1 MKPFFTINFLIP
13 LLFSCSGDDEIR
25 NNPYLADRNFSV
37 RFDLSL
43 PEYNQLNFPGNHFT
57 TYHYGINGIVI
68 FNLNNDQY
76 MAFELTDPNHIPQE
90 CSVLIVKDKSTEA
103 ICSCNDGNK
112 YTIVTGQQIAG
123 EGQYSLKPYRVV
135 RRGDVLEVSN

>member
-1 MKPFFTINFLIP
+1 MRKILFLFG
-13 LLFSCSGDDEIR
+13 LFQVLSSCSGDDEIR
-25 NNPYLADRNFSV
+25 NNPYLPDLNFSV

-57 TYHYGINGIVI
+57 TYNYGVNGIVI

-76 MAFELTDPNHIPQE
+76 MAFELTDPNHVPQD
-90 CSVLIVKDKSTEA
+90 CSVLTVKGTEA
-103 ICSCNDGNK
+103 TCSCNDGNK

-123 EGQYSLKPYRVV
+123 EGKYQLKPYRII
-135 RRGDVLEVSN
+135 RRGDILEVSN